1 MIPQLVAENVTVETS
16 TFVGTT
22 AVLSVTDLGGAADA
36 DALSDG
42 PLSPGAVASAMSDAL
57 GVDED
62 TLVVFDTQP
71 IFPPMPPPSLPPSP
85 PPSPPLPS
93 PPPPPPPSPLLPP
106 GIPSDEPQA
115 PP

>member
-85 PPSPPLPS
+85 P
-93 PPPPPPPSPLLPP
+93 SPLLPP

-115 PP
+115 PPP